1 MLGDLLIIGVGEGVA
16 EVDVTECKEEE
27 EEEEEVVADKDR
39 VVPVAVA
46 CDNGDRFFHAIR
58 SFISAANKQK
68 GTPARALLLL
78 SVSSMHTGAGGR
90 AGRGGCIGGLKVS
103 TKDKE
108 DEDATSTVEV
118 EIEVEGRAVA
128 VAASAALSFLFLR
141 DVSTTLN
148 LSTSR

>member
-90 AGRGGCIGGLKVS
+90 AGRGRAF
-103 TKDKE
+103 
-108 DEDATSTVEV
+108 ATRQR
-118 EIEVEGRAVA
+118 GRSGYEQAVNDLA
-128 VAASAALSFLFLR
+128 NQSSAPCDR
-141 DVSTTLN
+141 G
-148 LSTSR
+148 